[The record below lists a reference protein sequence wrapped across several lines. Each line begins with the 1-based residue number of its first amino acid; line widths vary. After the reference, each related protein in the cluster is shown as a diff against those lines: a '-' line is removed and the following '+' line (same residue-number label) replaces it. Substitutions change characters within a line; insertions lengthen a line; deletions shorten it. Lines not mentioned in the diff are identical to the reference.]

1 MIEAILN
8 RHSVRKFTEQPVEE
22 EKLQLVLKAAMQAPS
37 AKNSQPWEFF
47 VIRDKEVMEK
57 LSRVQPYGASAKNA
71 PVLIVPI
78 CNEQRYTDELDAFWQ
93 EDLSAT
99 TQTILLAASA
109 LGLGTTWLALA
120 PLQERIDG
128 ARAVLGLPEHMV
140 PFALLPLGYPLKEK
154 AVVSRYDAARIHYI
168 PAEKAE

>member
-1 MIEAILN
+1 MIEAIIN

-22 EKLQLVLKAAMQAPS
+22 EKLHLVLQAAMQAPS
-37 AKNSQPWEFF
+37 AKNAQPWEFF

-57 LSRVQPYGASAKNA
+57 LSRVQPYGVSAKNA
-71 PVLIVPI
+71 SVLIVPV
-78 CNEQRYTDELDAFWQ
+78 CNKQRYTDDLDAFWQ
-93 EDLSAT
+93 EDLSAA

-128 ARAVLGLPEHMV
+128 AREVLGLPERMV
-140 PFALLPLGYPLKEK
+140 PFALLPLGYPLRERT
-154 AVVSRYDAARIHYI
+154 VVSRYDETRLHYI
-168 PAEKAE
+168 PEEKAE